1 MFFRIK
7 RNTQLKKLMNAYC
20 DRQSVEMNSIA
31 FLFDGRRLRAE
42 QTPDE
47 VLFIHL
53 SICVSA
59 DVNVQCLNSDPVLVV
74 VAVGDGRWGRDRCNA
89 TPNWRCSCLVNDSG
103 RLFSSS

>member
-1 MFFRIK
+1 
-7 RNTQLKKLMNAYC
+7 
-20 DRQSVEMNSIA
+20 VEMNSIA

-89 TPNWRCSCLVNDSG
+89 APNWRRSCLVNDSG